1 MEKTR
6 ALTALGILTVTFI
19 SQLAGHLLLKQ
30 YMPNAAVGGI
40 GFLLV
45 AFLFAY
51 VLFWRRDTFGFILV
65 VYLCSH
71 FSYAENQGGL
81 WNLMAF
87 GMLSLFFLMSSQRH
101 VGSRQKDHVM
111 SFLLGIFILWNIL
124 GWVMKN
130 PLPLVPRLQ
139 GIAAFFGFLLMY
151 KLASNLVI
159 TRERVRLFLT
169 ITFFMVLYQFVV
181 ALNQR
186 YTWVTWNTPLFGGY
200 SEFGSLLTHREVNS
214 SGTLRHFELFGEYG
228 LLLTCLLIPLLSSSS
243 IQQEVKYSSN
253 WILLMIF
260 LCLSFIMLTSNRAA
274 AILVVLAIVMYYLVF
289 AVRYF
294 SAIDRVSRQ
303 SRLILIV
310 VLLVPVIGVYVGLD
324 HLQKD
329 FASLAPSLHR
339 LSLEGFVSGK
349 DINRGGTVSA
359 AMQRL
364 YSESWVV
371 GYGYGVP
378 RSNQWAWFDIDPYK
392 LLDVSKTAIRVS
404 DFHSLYLSLPELF
417 GWTGSLA
424 FIAMIVVT
432 GFRLFTLILK
442 HRRRKGFL
450 MVLAIGFTMFWAVF
464 LVNEYK
470 ISIFRNPN
478 YQMLFWIWLG
488 LSNSII
494 NNIKSEV
501 KSEKPPITTVSFGRQ
516 AGAGS

>member
-71 FSYAENQGGL
+71 FSYADNQGGL
-81 WNLMAF
+81 WNLMTF
-87 GMLSLFFLMSSQRH
+87 GMLSLFFLMPGQRH
-101 VGSRQKDHVM
+101 EGSRQKDHVM

-124 GWVMKN
+124 GWAMKN
-130 PLPLVPRLQ
+130 PLPLVPLLQ

-169 ITFFMVLYQFVV
+169 ITFLMVLYQFVV

-186 YTWVTWNTPLFGGY
+186 YALVTWNTPLIGGY
-200 SEFGSLLTHREVNS
+200 TSEGGTLVKHAEANS

-243 IQQEVKYSSN
+243 TQQEVKFGSN
-253 WILLMIF
+253 WIVVMIF
-260 LCLSFIMLTSNRAA
+260 LCLSFIIITSNRAA

-289 AVRYF
+289 VLRFF
-294 SAIDRVSRQ
+294 SAVDRVSRQ

-329 FASLAPSLHR
+329 FASLTPSLHR
-339 LSLEGFVSGK
+339 LSLEGVVSGK
-349 DINRGGTVSA
+349 DINRGGLVSA
-359 AMQRL
+359 GLRRL
-364 YSESWVV
+364 NSESWFIGF
-371 GYGYGVP
+371 GYGIP
-378 RSNQWAWFDIDPYK
+378 RSNEWAWFNFDPFK
-392 LLDVSKTAIRVS
+392 NSVVVA

-442 HRRRKGFL
+442 HRRRKSFL

-488 LSNSII
+488 LSNSVIRSI
-494 NNIKSEV
+494 RYEGTVLNNQVLLPKWRI
-501 KSEKPPITTVSFGRQ
+501 GN
-516 AGAGS
+516 